1 MRQKCADYIADFSL
15 RSVFWI
21 LPVNICEHHLIVYLI
36 CMFIVYFQVLKTR
49 LALRRTGQYTG
60 IFDCA
65 CKLFKTEGV
74 GVFYRGYVPNLLGII
89 PYAGIDLMIYEVN
102 IISDFMMHYNN
113 IVYYTPSCTLTF
125 RNLIDAADKF

>member
-1 MRQKCADYIADFSL
+1 
-15 RSVFWI
+15 
-21 LPVNICEHHLIVYLI
+21 
-36 CMFIVYFQVLKTR
+36 MFIVYFQVLKTR

-89 PYAGIDLMIYEVN
+89 PYAGIDLMIYEVY
-102 IISDFMMHYNN
+102 IILCY
-113 IVYYTPSCTLTF
+113 ILCCITIILYIIRPLVPSFLE
-125 RNLIDAADKF
+125 I